1 MNFVHTLQEQAVKA
15 VKALYN
21 VDFDPNKLIINPTR
35 KDIEGDF
42 TLVVFPFTK
51 IAKKGP
57 EQVANELGTHLAEA
71 LTEVESFNVVKG
83 FLNFTLTNHYWMYF
97 LTEVNQNEN
106 FGKGSAKNKKVLV
119 EYSSPNTN
127 KPLHLGHIRNI
138 LLGWSVSQVLEAAGY
153 EVIKAQIINDRGIHI
168 CKSMIAWQ
176 KFGNGETP
184 TTSGMK
190 GDHLIGKYY
199 VKYASE
205 EKAQKAELVAAGT
218 PDEEPAILQEARAM
232 LVQWENNDPE
242 VIELWKTMNGWVYQG
257 FEETYKSLGVYFDKY
272 YYESN
277 TYILGNDIV
286 DEGLNKG
293 LFYEKADGSVWIDL
307 EDAKLDHKLVRRSD
321 GTSVYITQDLGTAQL
336 RFKDFG
342 TEKMVYVVGDEQEY
356 HFKVLFEILKRMG
369 ESYADGLYHLSY
381 GMVNLPSGRM
391 KSREGTVVDADDLMR
406 EVIFE
411 AQQQSLERATLD
423 GVEDAQ
429 KQTIWRMIG
438 MAALKY
444 YILNV
449 SQKKS
454 MVYNP
459 TESL

>member
-15 VKALYN
+15 VKTLYN
-21 VDFDPNKLIINPTR
+21 TEFDPNKLIINPTR

-51 IAKKGP
+51 IARKGP
-57 EQVANELGTHLAEA
+57 EQVANELGEHLAEA
-71 LTEVESFNVVKG
+71 LTEVDSFNVVKG
-83 FLNFTLTNHYWMYF
+83 FLNFTLTNDYWMQF
-97 LTEVNQNEN
+97 LTEVNQNTN
-106 FGKGSAKNKKVLV
+106 FGKGQPKAKKVLV

-138 LLGWSVSQVLEAAGY
+138 LLGWSVSQILEAAGY
-153 EVIKAQIINDRGIHI
+153 EVIKAQIVNDRGIHI

-184 TTSGMK
+184 QSAGMK

-199 VKYASE
+199 VKYSAV
-205 EKAQKAELVAAGT
+205 EKTQKAELEAAGKK
-218 PDEEPAILQEARAM
+218 DEEPAILQEARAM
-232 LVQWENNDPE
+232 LLQWENNDPE
-242 VIELWKTMNGWVYQG
+242 VIELWKTMNGWVYEG
-257 FEETYKSLGVYFDKY
+257 FEETYQNLGVHFDKY

-336 RFKDFG
+336 RFNDFG

-369 ESYADGLYHLSY
+369 ESYADGLFHLSY
-381 GMVNLPSGRM
+381 GMVNLPEGRM
-391 KSREGTVVDADDLMR
+391 KSREGTVVDADDLMG
-406 EVIFE
+406 EVIWE
-411 AQQQSLERATLD
+411 AEQQSHERATLD
-423 GVEDAQ
+423 GVEITERKA
-429 KQTIWRMIG
+429 IWKMIG
-438 MAALKY
+438 
-444 YILNV
+444 
-449 SQKKS
+449 
-454 MVYNP
+454 
-459 TESL
+459 